1 MFAFTK
7 VSEQKSAIILIAAV
21 IASVLATGFMWQANR
36 QLNSDYLA
44 ATKSNIV
51 TGKLVVLMN
60 HVTDG
65 ETGER
70 GFLITGKE
78 NYLEPYLSF
87 VDEIDADYQNLV
99 DLTVDDAEQQRRVL
113 ALLPLLHERRDELS
127 KMIKL
132 RRTFGLDYL
141 QKLPSFDEGK
151 SLHDQIRH
159 HIDDLISREKT
170 TILRRDADVAI
181 ATQKAS
187 YAMASTIILIVG
199 FGIALAMLNWSDRKR
214 AGLAQQALKLADME
228 KTRLQDELMRN
239 HSLLTR
245 VGELAQVGGW
255 QIDTQSKQLHWS
267 QEVYRIHE
275 IDPSVKPELINAYEF
290 YAPEAR
296 ATIQQAV
303 ENALANG
310 GSWDLELP
318 FITAKGRR
326 LWVRAIGVAEIKN
339 GVPVKLEGAFQDITA
354 RKTAEEALHRA
365 NVELSQERDRA
376 DNANRAKSQFLANMS
391 HEIRTPMN
399 AILGMVQLLAQT
411 ALTSR
416 QRDYADKT
424 EQAAKSLLGILNDI
438 LDFSKIEASKMSL
451 ENHPFSLDK
460 LLREL
465 SVILSANMGKNDV
478 EALIDIDNRL
488 PLHIK
493 GDALR
498 LQQILI
504 NLTGNAVKFTRH
516 GEIILSM
523 KLARLTQHSVT
534 VDFSVSDTGIGMS
547 PNQILHIFDGFS
559 QAEVSTSRRFGGT
572 GLGLAISR
580 RLVELMGGKLEVES
594 EPDVG
599 SRFHFSL
606 EFDLAESEQLVQ
618 DQYLL
623 ASRPGMPGD
632 KRLNALV
639 VDDNVMAR
647 EVLQNMVNS
656 LGWDCDTATDGLH
669 ALRKIQAS
677 HERRLPYDVIF
688 MDWNMPEMDGWQTT
702 MRIREMHN
710 DASAPIIIM
719 VSAYGREVLKERL
732 QTGQK
737 TLDGFLVKPVT
748 TSMLFDAVVDS
759 RAGAVAR
766 DAVSIARPPTLRL
779 LGLNLLVVE
788 DNFINQQIAQ
798 ELLENEG
805 AKVTVAGDGQ
815 SGVQLT
821 LSTAPLFDAV
831 LMDIQMPGMDGYA
844 ATVEIRRHGGM
855 GALPIIAMTANA
867 MAGDKE
873 ACLAAGMNDHIG
885 KPIDLDSLVNTILR
899 HCRPVEP
906 QAF

>member
-1 MFAFTK
+1 
-7 VSEQKSAIILIAAV
+7 
-21 IASVLATGFMWQANR
+21 
-36 QLNSDYLA
+36 
-44 ATKSNIV
+44 
-51 TGKLVVLMN
+51 
-60 HVTDG
+60 
-65 ETGER
+65 
-70 GFLITGKE
+70 
-78 NYLEPYLSF
+78 
-87 VDEIDADYQNLV
+87 
-99 DLTVDDAEQQRRVL
+99 
-113 ALLPLLHERRDELS
+113 
-127 KMIKL
+127 
-132 RRTFGLDYL
+132 
-141 QKLPSFDEGK
+141 
-151 SLHDQIRH
+151 
-159 HIDDLISREKT
+159 
-170 TILRRDADVAI
+170 
-181 ATQKAS
+181 
-187 YAMASTIILIVG
+187 
-199 FGIALAMLNWSDRKR
+199 
-214 AGLAQQALKLADME
+214 
-228 KTRLQDELMRN
+228 
-239 HSLLTR
+239 
-245 VGELAQVGGW
+245 
-255 QIDTQSKQLHWS
+255 
-267 QEVYRIHE
+267 
-275 IDPSVKPELINAYEF
+275 
-290 YAPEAR
+290 
-296 ATIQQAV
+296 
-303 ENALANG
+303 
-310 GSWDLELP
+310 
-318 FITAKGRR
+318 
-326 LWVRAIGVAEIKN
+326 
-339 GVPVKLEGAFQDITA
+339 
-354 RKTAEEALHRA
+354 
-365 NVELSQERDRA
+365 
-376 DNANRAKSQFLANMS
+376 MS

-599 SRFHFSL
+599 SRFYFSL